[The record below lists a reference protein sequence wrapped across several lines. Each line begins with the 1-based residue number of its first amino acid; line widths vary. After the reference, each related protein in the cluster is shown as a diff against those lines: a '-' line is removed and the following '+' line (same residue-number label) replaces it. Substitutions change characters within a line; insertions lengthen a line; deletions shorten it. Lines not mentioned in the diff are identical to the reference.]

1 MNTFRSKSFKTCKKC
16 FYEKVNLQRHV
27 QEERN
32 VHFWWILL
40 DQKLVDLI
48 FVKQLQFV
56 IKFLPGCGRG
66 CTWWL

>member
-1 MNTFRSKSFKTCKKC
+1 MNIIRSLTNETCKKS
-16 FYEKVNLQRHV
+16 FSEKVNLKRHI

-32 VHFWWILL
+32 VQFKKLL

-66 CTWWL
+66 CT

>member
-1 MNTFRSKSFKTCKKC
+1 MNIIRSLTYETCEKSFS
-16 FYEKVNLQRHV
+16 EKVNLKRHI

-32 VHFWWILL
+32 VQLKKIL

-48 FVKQLQFV
+48 FVKQLHFV

-66 CTWWL
+66 CT